1 MAKIPLKAVRAIIGY
16 SQEKLA
22 EELNIARETVI
33 AYENGY
39 AKVKPMYLYS
49 VCYLAKLSTDDILL
63 PEVSTKN
70 EQ

>member
-1 MAKIPLKAVRAIIGY
+1 MAKIPLKAVRAILGL

-22 EELNIARETVI
+22 DKLKIARETVI

-39 AKVKPMYLYS
+39 AEVKPMYLYS
-49 VCYLAKLSTDDILL
+49 ICYLAKISEDDVLL
-63 PEVSTKN
+63 PELSTKN